1 MFDPDDFSV
10 IGPLE
15 MTDELCEAMNREKDR
30 VLSLAVCIEHD
41 RVDLVHQIWNGST
54 PRERDRMLRSAVLRI
69 AIVGQTTEA
78 SQRTLRTFDALGID
92 LRF

>member
-15 MTDELCEAMNREKDR
+15 MTDELCDAMNREQDR

-41 RVDLVHQIWNGST
+41 RPDLVHQIWSGST

-69 AIVGQTTEA
+69 AIVGQATEA